1 MSEIKNALSAE
12 EWAGFIAGDSDWVR
26 PGTDGLVALSVG
38 DGLFNPWNADSLAA
52 MALHEQPFG
61 FTREDAERHR
71 AYAQVKG
78 DAAKQQRFKNH
89 HLEEQAG
96 WHKSMADRIEAL
108 LPPEENHGTAQSP
121 DEG

>member
-1 MSEIKNALSAE
+1 MSEVKNALSAE
-12 EWAGFIAGDSDWVR
+12 GWAGFIAGDSDWVR

-52 MALHEQPFG
+52 MALHGQPFG
-61 FTREDAERHR
+61 FTNQDVRELRGR
-71 AYAQVKG
+71 G
-78 DAAKQQRFKNH
+78 DEADIGMMPGEKP
-89 HLEEQAG
+89 G
-96 WHKSMADRIEAL
+96 WGALHSIADRIEAL